1 MKTLFVS
8 DLDGTLLNE
17 NAVLTDKTIEILNR
31 LIDNG
36 LLFSVATARSRSAAE
51 KTERLHLSLPM
62 VQLNGVLIYDPQK
75 NAYIDCVPFS
85 FEQACEVVKVLREFD
100 RMSFVY
106 KYEGNG
112 DISVEFER
120 FSNQTESDF
129 FEARKDKDYKRF
141 EQVEK
146 IQIQKHERVIYF
158 TMVDT
163 YERLKPIY
171 EKLSLLNGV
180 KPTLYI
186 DNYSGLY
193 YLEIFSGKAT
203 KGTGVQKLCRL
214 VGADRVVVFGDNL
227 NDLDMFEQADFSV
240 AVGNAVD
247 EAKSRANI
255 VIDDNEHDGVVR
267 YLAKVYPIFGFDCE
281 NK

>member
-8 DLDGTLLNE
+8 DLDGTLLNRD
-17 NAVLTDKTIEILNR
+17 AVLTDKTVEALNA
-31 LIDNG
+31 LIDKG

-85 FEQACEVVKVLREFD
+85 FEQACEVIKVLRDFD

-106 KYEGNG
+106 KYEGDG
-112 DISVEFER
+112 DIAVEFER

-141 EQVEK
+141 EQVEQ
-146 IQIQKHERVIYF
+146 IHIQKHERVIYF

-163 YERLKPIY
+163 YERLKPIF
-171 EKLSLLNGV
+171 EKLSLLAGI
-180 KPTLYI
+180 KPTLYV

-193 YLEIFSGKAT
+193 YLEIFSSKAT
-203 KGTGVQKLCRL
+203 KGAAVRKLCHL
-214 VGADRVVVFGDNL
+214 VGADKVVVFGDNL
-227 NDLDMFEQADFSV
+227 NDLDMFEQADFAV

-247 EAKSRANI
+247 EAKAHADI
-255 VIDDNEHDGVVR
+255 IIDNNDNDGVVQ
-267 YLAKVYPIFGFDCE
+267 YLAEIYSIT
-281 NK
+281 